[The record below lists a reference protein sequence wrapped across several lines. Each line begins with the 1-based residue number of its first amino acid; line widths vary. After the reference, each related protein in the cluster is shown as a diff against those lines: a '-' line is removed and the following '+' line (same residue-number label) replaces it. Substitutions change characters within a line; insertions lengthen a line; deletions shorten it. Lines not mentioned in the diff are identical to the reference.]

1 MPDTPMSDTL
11 VLLPGLLNDAE
22 LYVHQR
28 QGLADLVDTILI
40 PDLTRAE
47 TMEDLAREVLA
58 QAPDRFALAGL
69 SMGGYVAQQVFRQAP
84 ERIERLALMDTSART
99 DSPEQRR
106 RRTGLI
112 ELSEKGRFKGVT
124 PRLLPMLIH
133 PSRMEDQPLV
143 DSIFAMAS
151 RIGQAGFVRQ
161 QRAIL
166 SRADSRELLRT
177 VSVPTLIMVG
187 DSDQFT
193 PPELAEEMAGLIA
206 GAELIVV
213 KECGHLPVLEH
224 PKLATTALREWLG
237 A

>member
-69 SMGGYVAQQVFRQAP
+69 SMGGYVAQEVFRQAP
-84 ERIERLALMDTSART
+84 ERIERLALMDTSARP

-124 PRLLPMLIH
+124 PRLLPMLIN

-187 DSDQFT
+187 DSDQLT

>member
-69 SMGGYVAQQVFRQAP
+69 SMGGYVAQEVFRQAP
-84 ERIERLALMDTSART
+84 ERIERLALMDTSARP
-99 DSPEQRR
+99 DSPEQWR

-187 DSDQFT
+187 DSDQLT

-213 KECGHLPVLEH
+213 NECGHLPVLEH